1 MIQDDGRYLALCGSL
16 FFYPRVLRRYL
27 RVVPGPTLNDRLIAV
42 NVAATL
48 ACAGALALT
57 VSAGDLIIV
66 LLAGLLACIVFATT
80 IRISQVHRSAAP

>member
-1 MIQDDGRYLALCGSL
+1 MMVDVWLFAAVCFFILAFCA
-16 FFYPRVLRRYL
+16 VLR
-27 RVVPGPTLNDRLIAV
+27 VIPGPMLNDRLIAM

-57 VSAGDLIIV
+57 VSAGNLMIA

-80 IRISQVHRSAAP
+80 IRISQVHRGAAP

>member
-1 MIQDDGRYLALCGSL
+1 MMVDIWLFAAVCFFILAFCA
-16 FFYPRVLRRYL
+16 VL

>member
-1 MIQDDGRYLALCGSL
+1 MMVDIWLFAAACFFILAFCA
-16 FFYPRVLRRYL
+16 VLRI
-27 RVVPGPTLNDRLIAV
+27 VPGPTLNDRLIAV

-57 VSAGDLIIV
+57 VSAGDLIIAP
-66 LLAGLLACIVFATT
+66 LAGLLACIVFATT

>member
-1 MIQDDGRYLALCGSL
+1 MMVDIWLFAAVCFFILAFCA
-16 FFYPRVLRRYL
+16 VL

-66 LLAGLLACIVFATT
+66 PLAGLLACIVFATT

>member
-1 MIQDDGRYLALCGSL
+1 MMVDIWLFAAVCFFILAFCA
-16 FFYPRVLRRYL
+16 VL

-57 VSAGDLIIV
+57 VSAGDLIIGP
-66 LLAGLLACIVFATT
+66 LAGLLACIVFATT

>member
-1 MIQDDGRYLALCGSL
+1 MVDIWLFAAVCFFILAFCA
-16 FFYPRVLRRYL
+16 VL